1 MQMKTQLTLEQKLQ
15 GVILLIIGCVVMVSY
30 LVK

>member
-1 MQMKTQLTLEQKLQ
+1 MISQLTLEQKLQ
-15 GVILLIIGCVVMVSY
+15 GVILMIICFIAVANY

>member
-1 MQMKTQLTLEQKLQ
+1 MNNQLSLEQKLQ
-15 GVILLIIGCVVMVSY
+15 GVILVIICFVAVVNY

>member
-1 MQMKTQLTLEQKLQ
+1 MIAQLTLEQKLQ
-15 GVILLIIGCVVMVSY
+15 GVILFVICFVTIVNY

>member
-1 MQMKTQLTLEQKLQ
+1 MSTNLTLEQKLQ
-15 GVILLIIGCVVMVSY
+15 SVILVIICCLAIVNY

>member
-1 MQMKTQLTLEQKLQ
+1 MIARLTLEQKLQ
-15 GVILLIIGCVVMVSY
+15 GVIFVIICFVAIANY